1 LLDNDV
7 DNDDAGSGQDGVP
20 VDTFWESFRLD
31 PRQPGHASMRASDA
45 DREIVR
51 TVLADAFA
59 DGRLTREEYDDR
71 LNTLYGSR
79 TLGEVSSLVTDLV
92 PLDNS
97 PVASAPLLRADFRTR
112 GARKWRKD
120 VEESF
125 AAFLVPSIICTVI
138 WIAVTGRGF
147 FWPAF
152 PMLFLGINVVKTVVQ
167 RESVIEREVL
177 RLEEQAAKDTAPE
190 LPAER
195 GDPDEASEGR

>member
-1 LLDNDV
+1 V
-7 DNDDAGSGQDGVP
+7 DA
-20 VDTFWESFRLD
+20 FWESFRLD

-51 TVLADAFA
+51 VMLADAFA

-79 TLGEVSSLVTDLV
+79 TLGEVSSLVADLV
-92 PLDNS
+92 PLDGP
-97 PVASAPLLRADFRTR
+97 PVAPAPLRHADMRTR

-125 AAFLVPSIICTVI
+125 AAFLIPSIICTVI
-138 WIAVTGRGF
+138 WIAITGGGF

-152 PMLFLGINVVKTVVQ
+152 PMLFLGLNLVKTVVQ

-195 GDPDEASEGR
+195 GDPGEASEGR